1 MRRGI
6 AKHLHSINAAPAL
19 PVHVASSDLDR
30 TAPCLTRL
38 LGAFHGLNPAM
49 GWFFAASLGI
59 YRKSRGVIFVS
70 LIPIAIGHAVAI
82 AVVVFAAIGLG
93 YAIDTDTFRILS
105 GLLLIVWGAYHWFR
119 GHQHHFHIAM
129 ATGLTG
135 IGVWSFL
142 MATAHGAGLMLI
154 PVLMPMDHAHHRG
167 SGEHAGHLVATDSFA
182 MATLGVVVHTLAM
195 LIVTG
200 CIAILVYQSAG
211 LDILKRRWIN
221 LDLAWT
227 LALVGMGLWLL
238 FA

>member
-1 MRRGI
+1 MSDSSPWLILI
-6 AKHLHSINAAPAL
+6 A
-19 PVHVASSDLDR
+19 
-30 TAPCLTRL
+30 

-49 GWFFAASLGI
+49 GWFFAASLGLF
-59 YRKSRGVIFVS
+59 RKSRGVILLS
-70 LIPIAIGHAVAI
+70 LIPIALGHAAAI

-93 YAIDTDTFRILS
+93 FTIDADTFRILS
-105 GLLLIVWGAYHWFR
+105 GALLIAWGLYHWFF
-119 GHQHHFHIAM
+119 GHQHHLHITA

-142 MATAHGAGLMLI
+142 MAMAHGAGMMLI
-154 PVLMPMDHAHHRG
+154 PVLMPMGHVHHHMGGHADHM
-167 SGEHAGHLVATDSFA
+167 VATDSFGIA
-182 MATLGVVVHTLAM
+182 ALGVIVHTLAM

-211 LDILKRRWIN
+211 LEILKRRWIN

-227 LALVGMGLWLL
+227 LALIGMGLWLL